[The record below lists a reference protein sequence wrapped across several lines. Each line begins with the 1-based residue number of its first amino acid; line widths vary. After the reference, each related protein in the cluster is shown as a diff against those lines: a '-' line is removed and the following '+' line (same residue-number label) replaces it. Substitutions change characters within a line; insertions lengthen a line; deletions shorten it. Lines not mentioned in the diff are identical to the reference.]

1 MSCDDDTLRCSTIFQ
16 SLQTVSSY
24 FKPQEDAQMIAHGL
38 FPMPRLVVCD
48 QHGSQVRNIH
58 NRKFFVSEAESFSK
72 LQQCE

>member
-48 QHGSQVRNIH
+48 QHGSQAGKV
-58 NRKFFVSEAESFSK
+58 FVSEAESFSK
-72 LQQCE
+72 LQQRE